1 MWEQNRFLSF
11 CSCPL
16 QGERRLTGFLRLKRL
31 MDFTT
36 SVSTWRTNEAGYL
49 TAFITA
55 NPCEQRKRSGTSVS
69 LLLYVLLLQRL
80 IDFRNFAF
88 GKLCACFGIV
98 YEGAAVIIHYIYFL
112 SIDSVFLD
120 FHSFKLF
127 YTFWMRMQRWKSA
140 LFRVRIVHAE
150 PPLQQLSCIIKPMQ

>member
-1 MWEQNRFLSF
+1 M
-11 CSCPL
+11 
-16 QGERRLTGFLRLKRL
+16 
-31 MDFTT
+31 
-36 SVSTWRTNEAGYL
+36 

-80 IDFRNFAF
+80 IDFHNFAF
-88 GKLCACFGIV
+88 GKLCARFGTV
-98 YEGAAVIIHYIYFL
+98 YEGAAVIIHYIDFL

-127 YTFWMRMQRWKSA
+127 YTF
-140 LFRVRIVHAE
+140 
-150 PPLQQLSCIIKPMQ
+150 

>member
-1 MWEQNRFLSF
+1 M
-11 CSCPL
+11 
-16 QGERRLTGFLRLKRL
+16 
-31 MDFTT
+31 
-36 SVSTWRTNEAGYL
+36 

-88 GKLCACFGIV
+88 GKLRARFGIV
-98 YEGAAVIIHYIYFL
+98 YEGAAVIIQYIYFL

-127 YTFWMRMQRWKSA
+127 YTF
-140 LFRVRIVHAE
+140 
-150 PPLQQLSCIIKPMQ
+150 

>member
-1 MWEQNRFLSF
+1 MREQNRFLFF

-16 QGERRLTGFLRLKRL
+16 QDERRLTGFLRLKRL

-36 SVSTWRTNEAGYL
+36 SVSTWRTNEAGDL

-55 NPCEQRKRSGTSVS
+55 NPCAQRKRSGTSVS
-69 LLLYVLLLQRL
+69 LLLYVLLHQRL
-80 IDFRNFAF
+80 FFFRNFAF
-88 GKLCACFGIV
+88 GKLCARFGIV
-98 YEGAAVIIHYIYFL
+98 YEGAAYIYFL
-112 SIDSVFLD
+112 SIVSVFLL
-120 FHSFKLF
+120 FQRFKLF